1 MLPGLIRRRGI
12 SSWSSDR
19 DMMVAGEEGVEKEES
34 LSKLPK
40 MLPSM
45 DPPTALEAASL
56 HLDRCIR
63 IVPHDQDM
71 GGILVD

>member
-1 MLPGLIRRRGI
+1 
-12 SSWSSDR
+12 
-19 DMMVAGEEGVEKEES
+19 MMVAGEEGVEKEES